1 MTEDIDRLH
10 RLHRQNIGTGR
21 HLRRITGTRQESIK
35 IKEKINMKCKT
46 LAVLA
51 AAGVLGISGAAFA
64 GVDASIKVDDM
75 PKLAAKTQSKPQLP
89 PKMENMPPMSR
100 DNRMSPSPGAH
111 SRDKRPQEF
120 RK

>member
-1 MTEDIDRLH
+1 
-10 RLHRQNIGTGR
+10 
-21 HLRRITGTRQESIK
+21 
-35 IKEKINMKCKT
+35 MKYKT

-64 GVDASIKVDDM
+64 GVNVSINVEGL

-89 PKMENMPPMSR
+89 PKMEKMPPMSR
-100 DNRMSPSPGAH
+100 DNRMPPPPGAH